1 MIFVDAHV
9 HLYDCFD
16 LTSLWDSALANFEAA
31 ARRLGEGSLSCAIL
45 LLAETSREDGFHRL
59 SQTRDPSHPPVCSP
73 WFVHETRESSSLII
87 RKDGRPPLTLIAG
100 RQIATEENL
109 EVLALATDSHFEEG
123 LPLRET
129 VTRIV
134 EQDGLPVIPWGAGK
148 WTGQRGQTVRQL
160 IHRAPPGPRLFL
172 GDNGGRPLGWPRP
185 ALFGEAERRGIPI
198 LPGSDPL
205 PIRSGAGRPGGF
217 GFFLRETVRP
227 EYAAQDLK
235 EILLEP
241 MAKIHP
247 YGRLES
253 PYGFIRN
260 QTLIRLA
267 R

>member
-31 ARRLGEGSLSCAIL
+31 ARRLGDEPLSCAIL
-45 LLAETSREDGFHRL
+45 LLAESSREDWFHRL
-59 SQTRDPSHPPVCSP
+59 SQTVNPSRPPVCPP
-73 WFVHETRESSSLII
+73 WSVHQTRESSSLII
-87 RKDGRPPLTLIAG
+87 RKNGRPPLTLIAG
-100 RQIATEENL
+100 RQIVTEENL

-123 LPLRET
+123 LPLEET
-129 VTRIV
+129 VTRIA

-148 WTGQRGQTVRQL
+148 WTGKRGQTVRNL
-160 IHRAPPGPRLFL
+160 IRRNPGPRLFL
-172 GDNGGRPLGWPRP
+172 GDNGGRPLGCPRP
-185 ALFGEAERRGIPI
+185 ALFSEAEKRGVPI

-205 PIRSGAGRPGGF
+205 PIRSGALRPGGF
-217 GFFLRETVRP
+217 GFFLHETVRP
-227 EYAAQDLK
+227 EYGARDLK
-235 EILLEP
+235 DILLEP
-241 MAKIHP
+241 LTRIHP

-260 QTLIRLA
+260 QTLIRLN